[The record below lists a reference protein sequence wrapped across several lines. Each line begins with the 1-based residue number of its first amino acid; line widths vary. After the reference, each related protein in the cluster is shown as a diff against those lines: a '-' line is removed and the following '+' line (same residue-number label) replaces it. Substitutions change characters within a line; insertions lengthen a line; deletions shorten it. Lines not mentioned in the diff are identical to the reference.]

1 VWSFAVGK
9 KARSLK
15 NRFRLL
21 GRTKARLVGLGKTG
35 LMIWGA
41 ISLPVAAVAGGIYVY
56 DLLPEAVAERT
67 EAPKPRKPPRR
78 TAVAKAERVR
88 LAARLPRPRPGEP
101 IVTGSIGPRA
111 PGSAKQQ
118 MAKLTPPADAGFSR
132 EEMRSRA
139 EAAAAASPGCDRP
152 MRAGFLAGDRH
163 ADGDIVL
170 VHCENG
176 AGFHFRALDLVLA
189 RP

>member
-1 VWSFAVGK
+1 VGK

-15 NRFRLL
+15 HRFRSI
-21 GRTKARLVGLGKTG
+21 GRAKARILDLGKAG

-41 ISLPVAAVAGGIYVY
+41 ISLPVAAVAGGIYAY
-56 DLLPEAVAERT
+56 GLLPEAVAERT
-67 EAPKPRKPPRR
+67 EALKPRKPPRR
-78 TAVAKAERVR
+78 AAVAKAEPAKAERVR

-101 IVTGSIGPRA
+101 IMTGSIGPPASDTRE
-111 PGSAKQQ
+111 KQ
-118 MAKLTPPADAGFSR
+118 MANVAFEMEPGFSR

-152 MRAGFLAGDRH
+152 MRAGFLAGDRD
-163 ADGDIVL
+163 AGGDIVL

>member
-1 VWSFAVGK
+1 VGK
-9 KARSLK
+9 KARSLE
-15 NRFRLL
+15 NRFRSI
-21 GRTKARLVGLGKTG
+21 GRAKARILGLGKAG

-78 TAVAKAERVR
+78 TAVAKAEPAQSERVR

-101 IVTGSIGPRA
+101 IVTGSIGTRA
-111 PGSAKQQ
+111 PGSAEQQ
-118 MAKLTPPADAGFSR
+118 IAKLTPPADAGFSR

-152 MRAGFLAGDRH
+152 MRAGFLAGDRD